1 MTLYNSLNA
10 EKNEIRLLDI
20 RPGKFDAPI
29 QCDIR
34 HTSLT
39 SNLNFTALSYTWGDP
54 NVRKPIQINRQS
66 LDVTL
71 NLYNALHHMR
81 SLHEVRTFWI
91 DAICINQDD
100 LEERAAQVLR
110 MCDIYTIA
118 KGVEVW
124 LGQEEDEFDAEAMQL
139 VTDLGAAVAD
149 AEGFLAKGRN
159 NQQREQFFHSF
170 AESTPEKLRALSRL
184 FKRPWWTRIWI
195 VQELSL
201 AKQGNAIVRCGTLV
215 TAWTNFLIT
224 AYAIDEFW
232 HMVSGMIW
240 EEYPDEKVE
249 SHQHGIR
256 LAQCRK
262 VDATIPDFT
271 LLELLNQHRDCAAT
285 DPRDKV
291 YGLLGL
297 SGDAAKIGLKPSYTS
312 TARVVFVDLF
322 QKYVKATGTLDML
335 CEVRFPK
342 TLVDLPSW
350 VPDWSTDQTVPGICI
365 HNRYMGGNHFSNS
378 PINQYEEYR
387 ASGDA
392 QAEVQFTNN
401 AITITAFHVGAIAYL
416 GQVDPGMTLE
426 DLDVIDT
433 LGTPD
438 AAGYS
443 GSACATFNDWCNMM
457 LKCPDWDKIEARYR
471 FGAENALEVFCR
483 TLIGD
488 RNGRMTIPGANNNSD
503 ADHGYDEDNSDAD
516 HGCDEEMTDVKE
528 YPDEDEDNQEHTGNS
543 DGEDNYTNPLDV
555 KDQRAF
561 SPENMLNM
569 AIEDY
574 RSCLGISYGKRFAI
588 LDSGH
593 IGIVPGHSEV
603 SDVVV
608 VISGCSLP
616 LVVRK
621 GSSGTIL
628 VGESYVHG
636 VTNGEALNSTP
647 EILKLL

>member
-1 MTLYNSLNA
+1 MTLYNSLND
-10 EKNEIRLLDI
+10 EENEIRLLDI

-29 QCDIR
+29 QCDMR
-34 HTSLT
+34 HASLI
-39 SNLNFTALSYTWGDP
+39 SNLDFTALSYTWGDP
-54 NVRKPIQINRQS
+54 KVRKPIKINGQS

-71 NLYNALHHMR
+71 NLYHALHHMR

-91 DAICINQDD
+91 DAVCINQDD
-100 LEERAAQVLR
+100 LDERAAQVLR

-118 KGVEVW
+118 KNVEVW
-124 LGQEEDEFDAEAMQL
+124 LGLEEDRFDAEAMQL

-149 AEGFLAKGRN
+149 AEGFLAKGKN
-159 NQQREQFFHSF
+159 NRQREQFFHSF
-170 AESTPEKLRALSRL
+170 AESTPERLRALGRL

-201 AKQGNAIVRCGTLV
+201 AKQNNAIVRCGTHV
-215 TAWTNFLIT
+215 TPWTNFLVT

-232 HMVSGMIW
+232 HMVSRMIW

-262 VDATIPDFT
+262 VDAALPDFT

-297 SGDAAKIGLKPSYTS
+297 SGDVAKIGLEPSYTS
-312 TARVVFVDLF
+312 SAQEIFIDLF
-322 QKYVKATGTLDML
+322 QKHAKATGTLDML

-342 TLVDLPSW
+342 ALVDLPSW

-365 HNRYMGGNHFSNS
+365 HNRYVGGNHFSNS
-378 PINQYEEYR
+378 PINQYEEYQ

-433 LGTPD
+433 LGVPD
-438 AAGYS
+438 ATGYS
-443 GSACATFNDWCNMM
+443 GSGSAMFNDWCNMM
-457 LKCPDWDKIEARYR
+457 LKCPDWDKIEVRY
-471 FGAENALEVFCR
+471 GAENALEIFCR

-488 RNGRMTIPGANNNSD
+488 RNGRMTIPKANISSD
-503 ADHGYDEDNSDAD
+503 VDYGYDEQ
-516 HGCDEEMTDVKE
+516 MTNIE
-528 YPDEDEDNQEHTGNS
+528 GYSDEDEDDEENTGS
-543 DGEDNYTNPLDV
+543 SGGEANDTNPLDI
-555 KDQRAF
+555 KDQRLF
-561 SPENMLNM
+561 SPMVMLNM
-569 AIEDY
+569 STEDY

-588 LDSGH
+588 LDNGH
-593 IGIVPGHSEV
+593 MGIVPGHSEV

-608 VISGCSLP
+608 VILGCSLP
-616 LVVRK
+616 LVMRK
-621 GSSGTIL
+621 GSSGTAL
-628 VGESYVHG
+628 VGESYIHG
-636 VTNGEALNSTP
+636 VTNGEILNSTP
-647 EILKLL
+647 EIMKLI